1 MWRARNPDNPRSV
14 AAQNKQSTLR
24 FVPFASSANKLD
36 VVADFVCEI
45 FSFAKFPFGL
55 EPKLFILP
63 TGRLFSSQISLA
75 RFRIFSS
82 LSFAK
87 ARALCFSSAV
97 RANMHWTVSRS
108 PTHRAKSRYFWP
120 SRKGGRPSAS
130 DPPYTLHQLDDG
142 DLNLFSGLEGLK
154 LALAPGAGGH
164 ICDLFAENPH
174 WRERL
179 TRGLSLVI
187 PADFPKS
194 LPQCINSGISACS
207 SELIGII

>member
-120 SRKGGRPSAS
+120 SREGGRPSAS
-130 DPPYTLHQLDDG
+130 DPPDTLHQLDDG

>member
-55 EPKLFILP
+55 EPKLFIP
-63 TGRLFSSQISLA
+63 SNWPVVLFPDFPGALSD
-75 RFRIFSS
+75 FSS

-97 RANMHWTVSRS
+97 RANNLPTAQSRGIFGLLEKAGD
-108 PTHRAKSRYFWP
+108 RLLRI
-120 SRKGGRPSAS
+120 RR
-130 DPPYTLHQLDDG
+130 TLFIKLDDG

-154 LALAPGAGGH
+154 LALAPGTGGH
-164 ICDLFAENPH
+164 ICELFAENPH